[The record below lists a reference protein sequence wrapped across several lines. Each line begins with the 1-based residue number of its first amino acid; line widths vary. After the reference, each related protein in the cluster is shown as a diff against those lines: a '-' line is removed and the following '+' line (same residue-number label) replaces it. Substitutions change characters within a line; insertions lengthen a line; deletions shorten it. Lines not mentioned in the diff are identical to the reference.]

1 MIAPLR
7 LFVSSALAWEA
18 PFWILT
24 SVSQKALGRSIETNH
39 VCNME
44 DFFFGPIEQ
53 ALLEAG
59 NYLNKLLIYGVLAF
73 LSGNNNLRSL

>member
-1 MIAPLR
+1 
-7 LFVSSALAWEA
+7 
-18 PFWILT
+18 
-24 SVSQKALGRSIETNH
+24 
-39 VCNME
+39 ME